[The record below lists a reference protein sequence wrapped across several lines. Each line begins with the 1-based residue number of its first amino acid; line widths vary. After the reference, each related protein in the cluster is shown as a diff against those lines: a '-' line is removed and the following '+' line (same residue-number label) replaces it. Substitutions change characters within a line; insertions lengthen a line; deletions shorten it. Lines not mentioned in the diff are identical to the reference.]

1 MRFFQL
7 TVIITAPPFKA
18 GYCNYKWRIKMVA
31 PIKQHNGWL
40 AFNCLAIAG
49 RLLYNSFWTSGTEAT
64 KIEEAAKAVL
74 AAQQTEPAS
83 TALVL
88 RNVIPTPKSAAATG
102 VVLAA
107 GKAATTAGVLQL
119 GAPAVTVPLLG
130 APFAAASAG
139 GAAGAGA
146 AAAGEGVFAS
156 MYGAASGAAETAAK
170 FAWSYL
176 PGGTTLALGGLGVLG
191 LAYLANKY
199 WRSSGVTINNNFN
212 PTVNTT
218 VNLKFE
224 GLPAGTKVVQ
234 TKDEDGTVNVT
245 VEQEK
250 DIKLAE
256 VVRKVLAEIRA
267 QKAAEA
273 AAAA

>member
-1 MRFFQL
+1 M
-7 TVIITAPPFKA
+7 
-18 GYCNYKWRIKMVA
+18 
-31 PIKQHNGWL
+31 HN
-40 AFNCLAIAG
+40 N
-49 RLLYNSFWTSGTEAT
+49 FWASGTEAT
-64 KIEEAAKAVL
+64 KVEEAAEAVF
-74 AAQQTEPAS
+74 AAPQCEPAS

-88 RNVIPTPKSAAATG
+88 RNVIPTPRLAAATG

-107 GKAATTAGVLQL
+107 GKAASTAGVLQSA
-119 GAPAVTVPLLG
+119 APAITVPLLG
-130 APFAAASAG
+130 APFTAAAGAGAAG

-146 AAAGEGVFAS
+146 AAAGEGIFAS
-156 MYGAASGAAETAAK
+156 MYGAASGAAGTAAK

-199 WRSSGVTINNNFN
+199 WKSSGVTINNNYN

-224 GLPAGTKVVQ
+224 GLAAGTEVVE
-234 TKDEDGTVNVT
+234 TRDEDGTVNVT
-245 VEQEK
+245 VKQAK
-250 DIKLAE
+250 DKKLAD

-273 AAAA
+273 AAAAA

>member
-1 MRFFQL
+1 
-7 TVIITAPPFKA
+7 
-18 GYCNYKWRIKMVA
+18 MVA
-31 PIKQHNGWL
+31 PIKAQNGWL

-49 RLLYNSFWTSGTEAT
+49 RLLYNNFWASGTEAA
-64 KIEEAAKAVL
+64 KVEEAAEPVF
-74 AAQQTEPAS
+74 AAPQCEPAS
-83 TALVL
+83 TALTL
-88 RNVIPTPKSAAATG
+88 RSVIPTPRLAAATG

-107 GKAATTAGVLQL
+107 GKAASTAGVLQSA
-119 GAPAVTVPLLG
+119 APAIAVPLLG
-130 APFAAASAG
+130 APFTAAGGAA

-146 AAAGEGVFAS
+146 AATGEGIFAS
-156 MYGAASGAAETAAK
+156 MYGAASGAAGTAAK

-199 WRSSGVTINNNFN
+199 WKSSGVTINNNFN
-212 PTVNTT
+212 PIVNTT
-218 VNLKFE
+218 VNFKFE
-224 GLPAGTKVVQ
+224 GLAEGTKVVQ

-245 VEQEK
+245 VKQVKNE
-250 DIKLAE
+250 KLARIVRE
-256 VVRKVLAEIRA
+256 VLREIRA